1 MQLENSYYYFQ
12 GAIPPET
19 CRKIIDYGLKT
30 IENEKVK
37 GNTTDAY
44 TFGNNHKQANPDA
57 PAQGEKARSE
67 IGTAKTYI
75 RDSEVAWLND
85 QWLYDLV
92 HPLVHDANR
101 SAGWLFDWDWSESF
115 QFTVYHGREQDGG
128 FYGWHM
134 DGISDHTGIYR
145 RYIQGVTPEK
155 ITPEGRMPN
164 GYVTDNNMVGKVRK
178 LSVTINL
185 NAPGE
190 YEGGN
195 LKFDF
200 GHHREDGQRFHEC
213 EEIRPQGSV
222 IVFPSFLP
230 HCVTPVTKGTRYSLV
245 LWNLGKPF
253 R

>member
-1 MQLENSYYYFQ
+1 MQLENSYYWFQ
-12 GAIPPET
+12 EVIPPET
-19 CRKIIDYGLKT
+19 CKKIVDLGLRKIQEDK
-30 IENEKVK
+30 ENGVS
-37 GNTTDAY
+37 TDAY
-44 TFGNNHKQANPDA
+44 TFGNNHKQANPDL
-57 PAQGEKARSE
+57 PAQGDKARSE
-67 IGTAKTYI
+67 LGNKKTYI
-75 RDSEVAWLND
+75 RDSEVAWLNE

-92 HPLVHDANR
+92 HPLVHEANEN
-101 SAGWLFDWDWSESF
+101 AGWLFDWDWSESF
-115 QFTVYHGREQDGG
+115 QFTVYHGRPHDGG

-134 DGISDHTGIYR
+134 DGMSDHNGIYR
-145 RYIQGVTPEK
+145 RYIHGVTPE
-155 ITPEGRMPN
+155 PLGEDGRMPN
-164 GYVTDNNMVGKVRK
+164 NFVTDNNAVGKVRK

-185 NAPGE
+185 NEPGE

-200 GHHREDGQRFHEC
+200 GHHREDGEQFHEC

-245 LWNLGKPF
+245 LWNLGRPF